1 MRTAEQ
7 VRAQQLKANSDS
19 TASAVSSLPP
29 SYIEGFKHTLD
40 KYYRVTI
47 GAGVT
52 TVGGTRVSFSE
63 DTFLRDADWL
73 CAKNIGGLGSFYY
86 VYLTKTKLFKVDR
99 TAPQYSGT
107 YYYQAHP
114 TLGYRVIG
122 KLWLDATDN
131 QIKWCSSYFDAYTN
145 QVTTA
150 QTGYLGY
157 ADYYIDE
164 DEDASI
170 LLQAANDYLSDAFSG
185 GTNTILRGT
194 YTTENTVFL
203 STNICFV
210 GEGKQ
215 TIIKGNTVGSAGSPP
230 TGNILTCGDGIRD
243 VEISLMTIQN
253 IETSASVKAVIYLYK
268 CYNVKINECTLLFDY
283 CNGIRSE
290 AYDITI
296 TGNILTG
303 GNTAIDPRNGIYCA
317 TYNKANISKN
327 TFIANSFYMA
337 SAILCTNDYLTIS
350 ENSIDGIY
358 GENRTISSGIS
369 LVENILTLLSTNTI
383 INCSARGIDNSG
395 ANNKIMG
402 NTCYNNGDDTGIA
415 NANEDNYLEQATATG
430 TYSLLNSWQQP
441 VDAEPSVGTL
451 HLIPEASRSSAWV
464 LNGGTANTFT
474 DVDFSAY
481 VPHGVTAL
489 KLKWAVTWTGNG
501 SVDYS
506 QWELRKNGSAIT
518 DSDQLAIAGCYFTNL
533 ASGVTMGTWGQ
544 FDVLCD
550 SDGIIE
556 YRFFQGNTTVGALY
570 LNIEGYYL

>member
-63 DTFLRDADWL
+63 DTYLRDADWL

-131 QIKWCSSYFDAYTN
+131 QIKWCSSYFDAYSN

-185 GTNTILRGT
+185 GTNNILRGT
-194 YTTENTVFL
+194 YTTENTVYL
-203 STNICFV
+203 DTNVVFA
-210 GEGKQ
+210 GEGEQ
-215 TIIKGNTVGSAGSPP
+215 SHIKVNTVGD
-230 TGNILTCGDGIRD
+230 TGISGRGASTYGIKID
-243 VEISLMTIQN
+243 NLKIEN
-253 IETSASVKAVIYLYK
+253 IETTWQKDKKLISINAYNSSIENCLVIS
-268 CYNVKINECTLLFDY
+268 CNCLL
-283 CNGIRSE
+283 
-290 AYDITI
+290 
-296 TGNILTG
+296 
-303 GNTAIDPRNGIYCA
+303 GIYIDQENC
-317 TYNKANISKN
+317 TISNIKVSGG
-327 TFIANSFYMA
+327 
-337 SAILCTNDYLTIS
+337 CTSDYLSYLLYGAAEKLIIQNCHFYATAGYKILDCVGLDGNYIVFSNNQIDGMADSTRYIYRCIKVNINRYRTTIS
-350 ENSIDGIY
+350 ACKLINGLY
-358 GENRTISSGIS
+358 GLVNSGI
-369 LVENILTLLSTNTI
+369 NTQLL
-383 INCSARGIDNSG
+383 
-395 ANNKIMG
+395 G

-415 NANEDNYLEQATATG
+415 NENEDNFLDEGIG

-474 DVDFSAY
+474 DVDFS
-481 VPHGVTAL
+481 
-489 KLKWAVTWTGNG
+489 
-501 SVDYS
+501 
-506 QWELRKNGSAIT
+506 
-518 DSDQLAIAGCYFTNL
+518 
-533 ASGVTMGTWGQ
+533 
-544 FDVLCD
+544 
-550 SDGIIE
+550 
-556 YRFFQGNTTVGALY
+556 
-570 LNIEGYYL
+570 